1 MNMDFFT
8 DAYEHR
14 QLSQELHDTPWWRAL
29 AADSRFESALQRNY
43 HMRVKLSDTS
53 YIKQLLRSE
62 SARRMFVENVY
73 HPALEHLASLD
84 DE

>member
-14 QLSQELHDTPWWRAL
+14 KLSQELHETSWWQAL
-29 AADSRFESALQRNY
+29 AADTRFESALQRNY

-53 YIKQLLRSE
+53 YLKQLLRSE
-62 SARRMFVENVY
+62 
-73 HPALEHLASLD
+73 
-84 DE
+84 